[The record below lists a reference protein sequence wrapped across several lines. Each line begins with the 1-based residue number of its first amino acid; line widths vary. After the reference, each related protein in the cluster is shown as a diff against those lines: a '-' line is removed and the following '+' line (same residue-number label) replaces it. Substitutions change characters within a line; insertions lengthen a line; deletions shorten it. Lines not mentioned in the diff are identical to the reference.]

1 MNKIRNKI
9 NEFDHK
15 KRQTHN
21 KLLELQSKFTS
32 FEIKYWKTQNW
43 RIKYNI
49 LITENEI
56 INELNHKIK
65 PMN

>member
-32 FEIKYWKTQNW
+32 FEIKY
-43 RIKYNI
+43 
-49 LITENEI
+49 
-56 INELNHKIK
+56 
-65 PMN
+65 